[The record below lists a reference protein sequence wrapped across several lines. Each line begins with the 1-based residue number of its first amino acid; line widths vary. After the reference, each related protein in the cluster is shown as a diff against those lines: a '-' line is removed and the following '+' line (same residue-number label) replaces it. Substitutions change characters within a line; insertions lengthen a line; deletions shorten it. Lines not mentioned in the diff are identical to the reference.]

1 MSNLSIQDIPVQDLP
16 KASKALE
23 AASSVSRKVVLD
35 SMMMQAGQFGE
46 IDPAKEKGLPEVS
59 PEMVALN
66 ATTALVQDDPLLVV
80 LIKMNLVIP
89 PVASD
94 VNSKN
99 HDGAALYLKITGEYK
114 ISYSWN
120 EGECAADFEPAQVH
134 CFSRINSVYNV
145 WPYWREYVN
154 TTLNR
159 MAMPPFTLPLLTA
172 ESAVQLVGLGDSESD
187 SSGEEV
193 GTGSSND
200 D

>member
-1 MSNLSIQDIPVQDLP
+1 MSNRSIQDIPVQDLP
-16 KASKALE
+16 KADKALA
-23 AASSVSRKVVLD
+23 AASGVSRKAVLD
-35 SMMMQAGQFGE
+35 SMMMLAGQFGE
-46 IDPAKEKGLPEVS
+46 IDPAKEDGLPDVS

-89 PVASD
+89 PVASELRD
-94 VNSKN
+94 ENDSRSN
-99 HDGAALYLKITGEYK
+99 AATYLKISGEYK
-114 ISYSWN
+114 VSYKWN
-120 EGECAADFEPAQVH
+120 DGDCASDFEPAQIH

-172 ESAVQLVGLGDSESD
+172 ENAVQLVGLGDDESD
-187 SSGEEV
+187 SPEDQGGGE
-193 GTGSSND
+193 
-200 D
+200 